1 MRNYK
6 IQFSQF
12 NPTKIVYQFDSILSH
27 TKIWFS
33 ALWTIFKI
41 GLGANFQP
49 RFLTGRHC
57 ETIPIGRAHLYCH
70 GPWFPRFNFLLGQKV
85 RFHFAQEKIS
95 VFVYENGVRRRGTD
109 PKSNLHSKKRHLHP
123 SRHLWV
129 CNNERSIYSL
139 LSGLWV
145 LWSQDHMWNSVNQ
158 SCRRISWLLTLGT
171 SNKTFTTPKR
181 KAMCAHCLD

>member
-1 MRNYK
+1 MRDYK

-70 GPWFPRFNFLLGQKV
+70 GTWFARFNFLLGQKV
-85 RFHFAQEKIS
+85 HFSFHAREDFSFCLWKRSLEAWYGPLDMFNFQIRNIWVTKNIDSLFTNHFSAFWIFLFPDRPGQPVASELPCTMHFNLFWQLHAHKDG
-95 VFVYENGVRRRGTD
+95 FYRK
-109 PKSNLHSKKRHLHP
+109 KS
-123 SRHLWV
+123 
-129 CNNERSIYSL
+129 RS
-139 LSGLWV
+139 
-145 LWSQDHMWNSVNQ
+145 
-158 SCRRISWLLTLGT
+158 
-171 SNKTFTTPKR
+171 
-181 KAMCAHCLD
+181 

>member
-12 NPTKIVYQFDSILSH
+12 NPTKIMYQFDSILSQ

-49 RFLTGRHC
+49 WFLTGRHC
-57 ETIPIGRAHLYCH
+57 ETIPIVRVHLYCH
-70 GPWFPRFNFLLGQKV
+70 GTLFLRFNFSLGQKV

-109 PKSNLHSKKRHLHP
+109 PNINCKRWLQIMEHKLQNYLYP
-123 SRHLWV
+123 PDAPRCGVSPWLW
-129 CNNERSIYSL
+129 E
-139 LSGLWV
+139 
-145 LWSQDHMWNSVNQ
+145 
-158 SCRRISWLLTLGT
+158 SWGAT
-171 SNKTFTTPKR
+171 R
-181 KAMCAHCLD
+181 KPNP